1 MSKNNK
7 PILIVDEDLGFYEK
21 FKNDPL
27 RGHFVF
33 DIVDSASTAQKYL
46 KENRGAYAACLI
58 SPEVKKPSG
67 FSVAK
72 CALMYQPTT
81 PIYMFETINGDL
93 LEDFDHVKMGLA
105 GMIPKPF
112 NLKLLV
118 EKLGPILRIV
128 DQDKLIEMAKANK
141 DKLGEESADTDP
153 NFRSIQAELFISGS
167 KSFFDVYVK
176 LRSDKYIK
184 ILQSGDTF
192 DYERVMDYLNKGVS
206 YFYIRKE
213 ALESYMN
220 YCDKLT
226 NAVNDNKGID
236 LKKKFGFVLNQAE
249 VTMRTLV
256 DLGVDSDNIA
266 YAGKYLKNVCHLV
279 ETHGKK
285 SSFLEGLLKDI
296 SRFEHSGSVV
306 MVSAMLGKATGV
318 ETTKGLEVLGM
329 AAFFHDIGMVE
340 QADNEDMYSDGK
352 DTFYQE
358 EDVVAKLESK
368 KVYGDELK
376 LLEKLWL
383 THPERGARMIENEK
397 GVSALLPQIIRQHH
411 AHRDKREGRFKGGSV
426 HPMAEIVEISDIFVR
441 IMKSFHA
448 EDANKPLLVKKLMA
462 AISDFPKRTR
472 EPFMEVFNL
481 TH

>member
-21 FKNDPL
+21 FKDDPL

-46 KENRGAYAACLI
+46 KENKGAYAACMI
-58 SPEVKKPSG
+58 SPEIKNPSG

-72 CALMYQPTT
+72 CALMYQPMT
-81 PIYMFETINGDL
+81 PIYMFETINGDF
-93 LEDFDHVKMGLA
+93 LEDFDPIQMGLA

-112 NLKLLV
+112 NLQLLV
-118 EKLGPILRIV
+118 QKLGSALGIV
-128 DQDKLIEMAKANK
+128 DQDKLMEIAKLNK
-141 DKLGEESADTDP
+141 DKLGEESVDTDP
-153 NFRSIQAELFISGS
+153 NFRPIQAELFISGS

-176 LRSDKYIK
+176 LRADKYIK
-184 ILQSGDTF
+184 ILQAGDTF
-192 DYERVMDYLNKGVS
+192 DYQRVMDYLKKGVS

-226 NAVNDNKGID
+226 SAVNDNKAID

-249 VTMRTLV
+249 VTMSTLV

-266 YAGKYLKNVCHLV
+266 YAGKYLKNVCNLV
-279 ETHGKK
+279 EKHGKE
-285 SSFLEGLLKDI
+285 SSFLAGLLTDMA
-296 SRFEHSGSVV
+296 RFEHSGSVV

-318 ETTKGLEVLGM
+318 ETEKGLETLGM
-329 AAFFHDIGMVE
+329 AAFFHDIGMIE
-340 QADNEDMYSDGK
+340 QADDEDMYSDGK
-352 DTFYQE
+352 DTYHQE
-358 EDVVAKLESK
+358 EEVVAKLESK

-397 GVSALLPQIIRQHH
+397 GIAPLLPQIIRQHH
-411 AHRDKREGRFKGGSV
+411 AHRDKSEGRFKGSSV
-426 HPMAEIVEISDIFVR
+426 HPMAEILEISDIFVR

-448 EDANKPLLVKKLMA
+448 KDANKPMLVKKLMA
-462 AISDFPKRTR
+462 AISDFPRRTR
-472 EPFMEVFNL
+472 EPFMEVFKL